1 MKERIEGAVKYAKNI
16 DEVRSSV
23 LSVLKE
29 LREEGA
35 QRIGYV
41 AGLVTSEGPKNVDKN
56 VRRLAKFTEYIRDQ
70 NDFPIF
76 SSTDVISDE
85 LFKRLGLEEFQKT
98 DWEKFWRD
106 ILGAEGRYVTD
117 IFMTP
122 RWEISRGSRDEHEVA
137 KEVGMQIHYLTEE
150 I

>member
-1 MKERIEGAVKYAKNI
+1 MKERIEEAVRNAKNI
-16 DEVRSSV
+16 DEVKSLV
-23 LSVLKE
+23 LSVL
-29 LREEGA
+29 EETRSKGA
-35 QRIGYV
+35 ERVGYV
-41 AGLVTSEGPKNVDKN
+41 AGLITSEGPENIDKN
-56 VRRLAKFTEYIRDQ
+56 VQRLVKFTDNIRTQ
-70 NDFPIF
+70 KDFPIF

-85 LFKRLGLEEFQKT
+85 LFERLGLEEFQKT

-106 ILGAEGRYVTD
+106 ILGAEGRYITD

-122 RWEISRGSRDEHEVA
+122 RWEVSRGSRDEHAVA

>member
-1 MKERIEGAVKYAKNI
+1 MKERIRGAVKHAKDIN
-16 DEVRSSV
+16 EVKISV

-29 LREEGA
+29 LKNEGA

-41 AGLVTSEGPKNVDKN
+41 AGLVTSEGPENIDKN
-56 VRRLAKFTEYIRDQ
+56 VRRLAKFTEHIRTQ

-85 LFKRLGLEEFQKT
+85 LFERLGLEEFQKT

-106 ILGAEGRYVTD
+106 ILGAEERFVTD

-122 RWEISRGSRDEHEVA
+122 RWEASRGSRDEHKVA
-137 KEVGMQIHYLTEE
+137 KEVGMQIHYLKEE

>member
-1 MKERIEGAVKYAKNI
+1 MKERIRGAVKYAKDIN
-16 DEVRSSV
+16 EVKTSV

-29 LREEGA
+29 LKNEGA
-35 QRIGYV
+35 ERIGYV
-41 AGLVTSEGPKNVDKN
+41 AGLVTSEGPENIDKN
-56 VRRLAKFTEYIRDQ
+56 VRRLVGFTEHIRTQ

-76 SSTDVISDE
+76 SSTDVVSDE
-85 LFKRLGLEEFQKT
+85 LFERLGLEEFQKT

-106 ILGAEGRYVTD
+106 ILGAEGKYVTD

-122 RWEISRGSRDEHEVA
+122 GWEASRGSRDEHKVA
-137 KEVGMQIHYLTEE
+137 KEVGMQIHYLKEE

>member
-1 MKERIEGAVKYAKNI
+1 MKERIEEAVKNAKNI
-16 DEVRSSV
+16 NEVKDSV

-29 LREEGA
+29 FKSDGA
-35 QRIGYV
+35 IRIGYV
-41 AGLVTSEGPKNVDKN
+41 AGLVTSEGPENIDKN
-56 VRRLAKFTEYIRDQ
+56 VRRLVKFTEHVRAQ

-85 LFKRLGLEEFQKT
+85 LFKKLGLEEFQKT

-122 RWEISRGSRDEHEVA
+122 KWEISRGSKDEHKVA
-137 KEVGMQIHYLTEE
+137 KEVGMRIHYLTEE